1 MYLFQIGLVGILRGI
16 FLHEKTEHR
25 LFIFPLIE
33 IENALSSCKILCSPL
48 DNQSF
53 CRKIDAKYSK
63 KRYGIFVAHLSLTK
77 WNAYWNEDCMQF
89 MAARALHIGWLS
101 LTHKQKP
108 TYSGAR
114 RC

>member
-1 MYLFQIGLVGILRGI
+1 MCLLQIGLVGILRGI

-25 LFIFPLIE
+25 LYISPLIE

-63 KRYGIFVAHLSLTK
+63 KRYGIFVAHLTLQSG
-77 WNAYWNEDCMQF
+77 M
-89 MAARALHIGWLS
+89 HIGTRIACS
-101 LTHKQKP
+101 LWQQERHI
-108 TYSGAR
+108 
-114 RC
+114 